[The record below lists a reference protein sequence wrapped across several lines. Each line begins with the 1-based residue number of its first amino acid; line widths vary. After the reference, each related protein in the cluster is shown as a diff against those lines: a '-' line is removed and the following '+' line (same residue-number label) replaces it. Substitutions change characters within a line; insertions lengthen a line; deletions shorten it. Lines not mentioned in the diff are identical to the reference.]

1 MPLAIFKGA
10 SYPFRAVRL
19 FFRHPQLLQY
29 LAIPMA
35 VNIILGGILYAISLR
50 WAWRTAGAGYNFI
63 DNLSDGLIAALPQ
76 WLQWLDY
83 GFQAIA
89 IVLGG
94 IFIAVIFIFIGLI
107 LVQFGTLL
115 GAPWYG
121 QLSEQIEKIRTNR
134 LEVIE
139 IGIVQDLG
147 RAILFELKKIVLTLI
162 VTPLIFALNFIP
174 IAGNIA
180 SSIGGTALTLTIICL
195 DFFDAPFERRRLSF
209 RRKLQLVY
217 QAFPASAGFGFI
229 CLTLISI
236 PLINLITIPICVASG
251 TLFVCDRLLHKLP
264 SLNSPNEIS

>member
-1 MPLAIFKGA
+1 MPLAILKGA
-10 SYPFRAVRL
+10 SYPFRVVRL
-19 FFRHPQLLQY
+19 FARYPKLLQY

-35 VNIILGGILYAISLR
+35 VNIVVGTILYAFSLR
-50 WAWRTAGAGYNFI
+50 WAWRTAGTGYNFI
-63 DNLSDGLIAALPQ
+63 DNFFNGLIANLPQ

-83 GFQAIA
+83 GVHA
-89 IVLGG
+89 
-94 IFIAVIFIFIGLI
+94 IAVILGFMFVAAIFIVVGLI

-134 LEVIE
+134 LDVIE
-139 IGIVQDLG
+139 VGIVRDLG
-147 RAILFELKKIVLTLI
+147 RAILFELKKIVLTLAI
-162 VTPLIFALNFIP
+162 TPFLFALNLIP

-195 DFFDAPFERRRLSF
+195 DFFDAPFERRRLPF
-209 RRKLQLVY
+209 RRKLNLVY

-264 SLNSPNEIS
+264 QPQSPNEIS